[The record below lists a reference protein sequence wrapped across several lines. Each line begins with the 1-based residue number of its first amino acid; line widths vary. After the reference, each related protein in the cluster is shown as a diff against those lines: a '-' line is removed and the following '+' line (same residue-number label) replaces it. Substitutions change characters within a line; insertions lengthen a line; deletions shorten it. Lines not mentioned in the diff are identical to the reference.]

1 MRRVLVVA
9 LLVAA
14 VVGVAFLATRAG
26 GDDEGYRVRVV
37 FDNAF
42 TVIEGLDVK
51 VAGVRVGAVESLA
64 VTRDNKAAV
73 TLNITEPGFQD
84 FRQDARCTIRPQSL
98 IGEKFIECQPTQ
110 PRGSGQ
116 PVPPPLPERDGVRV
130 LPVERTTRPVDIDLI
145 NNIQRLPERQRLAI
159 IINELG
165 AGLAGRGQELDET
178 IRRANPA
185 LGATNEV
192 LGILAEQNQVLARLA
207 EDSDRVLA
215 PLARDRDR
223 VASFIRNANDVSQAT
238 AERREQLEETF
249 ARLPRFL
256 EELRPT
262 MLRLGEFSDEF
273 RPVLTD
279 LQAAAPDINRLFE
292 ELGPFS
298 QATVPAL
305 ESLGRAADVGR
316 PALLRSRPVIQ
327 DLRRLT
333 GTARPVAED
342 LRVLTDSLQRSSGV
356 ERIMDYIFYQVAAVN
371 GFDQFGHY
379 LRAGLI
385 VNQCTEYAREPQ
397 GNCQSRF
404 DAALQRA
411 AQAEGAS
418 ASSRGTRATPARL
431 ARGTRTRRG
440 TRGGRTA
447 SAPQRPL
454 RMPSAVLP
462 GEDTPPQQQQ
472 STSPQ
477 GGGGSGQAQQ
487 QQGAPAAA
495 ASRAGTPESDPR
507 AGLLDY
513 LLGGGS

>member
-1 MRRVLVVA
+1 MKRVLAGV

-14 VVGVAFLATRAG
+14 VAAVVVLGTAAG
-26 GDDEGYRVRVV
+26 GGSEEGYRVRVT

-51 VAGVRVGAVESLA
+51 VAGVRVGDVQSLA
-64 VTRDNKAAV
+64 VTADNKAAV

-110 PRGSGQ
+110 PRAPGQ
-116 PVPPPLPERDGVRV
+116 PIPPPLPVEDGVRV
-130 LPVERTTRPVDIDLI
+130 LGVERTTRPVDIDLI

-165 AGLAGRGQELDET
+165 IALAGRAEELDQT

-192 LGILAEQNQVLARLA
+192 LAILAEQNDVLARLA

-215 PLARDRDR
+215 PLARDRER

-238 AERREQLEETF
+238 AARREQLEETF

-262 MLRLGEFSDEF
+262 MRRLGEFSDEF
-273 RPVLTD
+273 RPVLGD
-279 LQAAAPDINRLFE
+279 LRAAAPDINRLFE

-298 QATVPAL
+298 QAAIPAF

-316 PALLRSRPVIQ
+316 PALLRSRPIIR

-333 GTARPVAED
+333 QTARPVAD
-342 LRVLTDSLQRSSGV
+342 NLRILTDSFQRTSGV
-356 ERIMDYIFYQVAAVN
+356 ERLMDYIFYQVAAVN
-371 GFDQFGHY
+371 GFDSLGHY

-385 VNQCTEYAREPQ
+385 VNQCSEYARTPQ

-404 DAALQRA
+404 GSALQRS

-418 ASSRGTRATPARL
+418 ASRSRGRRPTPARL
-431 ARGTRTRRG
+431 ARGNRTRRAVPLG
-440 TRGGRTA
+440 RG
-447 SAPQRPL
+447 QRPL
-454 RMPSAVLP
+454 QMPSAVLP
-462 GEDTPPQQQQ
+462 GEDTAPQQQ
-472 STSPQ
+472 PQ
-477 GGGGSGQAQQ
+477 PQQQQAQQ
-487 QQGAPAAA
+487 QQAQQQPQQSS
-495 ASRAGTPESDPR
+495 ASRAPESDPR

-513 LLGGGS
+513 LLGDGS